1 MAEINYSPIALNDLD
16 EIWTYISQSLCNPI
30 SAQNMIDGIMN
41 AVDMLAEQPEMGM
54 PLYFLS
60 GLNSGYRYV
69 IHGNYMAFYRTNRTD
84 VYIDRVLYGKS
95 DCIRLPQIGQYIN
108 PDGYLSL

>member
-1 MAEINYSPIALNDLD
+1 MANIHYSPQALNDLD
-16 EIWTYISQSLCNPI
+16 EIWTYISQNLCNPI
-30 SAQNMIDGIMN
+30 AAQNTVNGIMDS
-41 AVDMLAEQPEMGM
+41 VDMLSDQPEMGT

-95 DCIRLPQIGQYIN
+95 DYMRVLFK
-108 PDGYLSL
+108 DEE

>member
-1 MAEINYSPIALNDLD
+1 MADIHYSPTALNDLD
-16 EIWTYISQSLCNPI
+16 EIWTYLSQNLCNPI
-30 SAQNMIDGIMN
+30 AAQNTINGIMD
-41 AVDMLAEQPEMGM
+41 AVDMLSDQPEMGV

-84 VYIDRVLYGKS
+84 VYMDRVLYGKS
-95 DCIRLPQIGQYIN
+95 DYMRVLFK
-108 PDGYLSL
+108 DED

>member
-1 MAEINYSPIALNDLD
+1 MAEIHYSPTALNDLD
-16 EIWTYISQSLCNPI
+16 EIWTYISQNFCNPI
-30 SAQNMIDGIMN
+30 AAQNTIDGIMD
-41 AVDMLAEQPEMGM
+41 AVDMLSDQPKMGT

-95 DCIRLPQIGQYIN
+95 DYMRVLFK
-108 PDGYLSL
+108 DED

>member
-1 MAEINYSPIALNDLD
+1 MAEIHYSPTALNDLD
-16 EIWTYISQSLCNPI
+16 EIWTYISQNLCNPI
-30 SAQNMIDGIMN
+30 AAQNTINGIMD
-41 AVDMLAEQPEMGM
+41 AVDMLSDQPEMGA

-95 DCIRLPQIGQYIN
+95 DYMPVLFK
-108 PDGYLSL
+108 DED

>member
-1 MAEINYSPIALNDLD
+1 MAEIHYSPIALNDLD
-16 EIWTYISQSLCNPI
+16 EIWAYISQRLCNPI
-30 SAQNMIDGIMN
+30 AAQNTIDGIMN
-41 AVDMLAEQPEMGM
+41 VVDMLAEQPEIGT

-69 IHGNYMAFYRTNRTD
+69 IHGKYMAFYRTNRTD

-95 DCIRLPQIGQYIN
+95 DYMRVLFK
-108 PDGYLSL
+108 DEE

>member
-1 MAEINYSPIALNDLD
+1 MAEIHYSPIALNDLD

-30 SAQNMIDGIMN
+30 AVQNTIDAIMN
-41 AVDMLAEQPEMGM
+41 AVDMLAEQHEMST

-60 GLNSGYRYV
+60 RLNSGYCYFV
-69 IHGNYMAFYRTNRTD
+69 HGNYMAFYRTNRTD

-95 DCIRLPQIGQYIN
+95 DYMRVLFKGEE
-108 PDGYLSL
+108 

>member
-1 MAEINYSPIALNDLD
+1 MAEILYSPIALNDLD
-16 EIWTYISQSLCNPI
+16 EIWTYISQTLCNPI
-30 SAQNMIDGIMN
+30 AAQNTVNGILD
-41 AVDMLAEQPEMGM
+41 AVDMLSDQPEMGT

-69 IHGNYMAFYRTNRTD
+69 IHGSYMAFYRTNRTD

-95 DCIRLPQIGQYIN
+95 DYMRVLFKGEE
-108 PDGYLSL
+108 

>member
-1 MAEINYSPIALNDLD
+1 MAEIHYSPTALNDLD
-16 EIWTYISQSLCNPI
+16 EIWTYISQNLCNPI
-30 SAQNMIDGIMN
+30 AAQNTINGIMDV
-41 AVDMLAEQPEMGM
+41 VDMLSDQPEMGV

-95 DCIRLPQIGQYIN
+95 DYMRVLFK
-108 PDGYLSL
+108 DED

>member
-1 MAEINYSPIALNDLD
+1 MAEIHYSPIALNDLD

-30 SAQNMIDGIMN
+30 AAQNMIDGIMN
-41 AVDMLAEQPEMGM
+41 AVDMLAEQPEMGT

-69 IHGNYMAFYRTNRTD
+69 IHDNYMAFYRTNRTD
-84 VYIDRVLYGKS
+84 VYIDRVLYSKS
-95 DCIRLPQIGQYIN
+95 DYMRVLFK
-108 PDGYLSL
+108 DEE

>member
-1 MAEINYSPIALNDLD
+1 MAEIHYSPTVRSDLD
-16 EIWTYISQSLCNPI
+16 EIWTYISQNLCNPI
-30 SAQNMIDGIMN
+30 AAQNTIDGIMD
-41 AVDMLAEQPEMGM
+41 AVDMLSDQPEMGV

-84 VYIDRVLYGKS
+84 VYVDRVLYGKS
-95 DCIRLPQIGQYIN
+95 DYMRVLFK
-108 PDGYLSL
+108 DEE

>member
-1 MAEINYSPIALNDLD
+1 MAEIHYSPIALNDLD

-30 SAQNMIDGIMN
+30 AAQNTIDGIMN
-41 AVDMLAEQPEMGM
+41 AVDMLAEQHEKNT

-69 IHGNYMAFYRTNRTD
+69 IHGNYMAFYSTNRTD
-84 VYIDRVLYGKS
+84 VYIDRVLYSKS
-95 DCIRLPQIGQYIN
+95 DYMRVLFK
-108 PDGYLSL
+108 DEE

>member
-1 MAEINYSPIALNDLD
+1 MANIHYSPQALNDLD
-16 EIWTYISQSLCNPI
+16 EIWTYISQNLCNPI
-30 SAQNMIDGIMN
+30 AAQHTVNGIMDS
-41 AVDMLAEQPEMGM
+41 VDMLSDQPEMGT

-95 DCIRLPQIGQYIN
+95 DYMRVLFK
-108 PDGYLSL
+108 DEE

>member
-1 MAEINYSPIALNDLD
+1 MAEIHYSPTALSDLD
-16 EIWTYISQSLCNPI
+16 EIWTYISQNLCNPI
-30 SAQNMIDGIMN
+30 AAQNTIDGIMD
-41 AVDMLAEQPEMGM
+41 AVDMLSDQPEMGV

-84 VYIDRVLYGKS
+84 VYVDRVLCGKS
-95 DCIRLPQIGQYIN
+95 DYMRVLFK
-108 PDGYLSL
+108 DEE

>member
-1 MAEINYSPIALNDLD
+1 MADIHYSPTALNDLD
-16 EIWTYISQSLCNPI
+16 EIWTYLSQNLCNPI
-30 SAQNMIDGIMN
+30 AAQNTINGIMD
-41 AVDMLAEQPEMGM
+41 AVDMLSDQPEMGV

-84 VYIDRVLYGKS
+84 VYVDRILYGKS
-95 DCIRLPQIGQYIN
+95 DYMRVLFK
-108 PDGYLSL
+108 DED

>member
-1 MAEINYSPIALNDLD
+1 MAEIHYSPTALNDLD
-16 EIWTYISQSLCNPI
+16 EIWTYISENLCNPI
-30 SAQNMIDGIMN
+30 AAQNTIDGIFS
-41 AVDMLAEQPEMGM
+41 AVDMLSDQPEMGT

-69 IHGNYMAFYRTNRTD
+69 IHGNYMAFYRTNRTN

-95 DCIRLPQIGQYIN
+95 DYMRVLFK
-108 PDGYLSL
+108 DEE